1 MKSQIFK
8 SIVPITILFE
18 LLEKICVKDDK
29 CYTLCKSSFK
39 AAEYHNLVVG
49 FCERIIEHYHV
60 SKRYY
65 VDRKMNYNKFITVV
79 RQICGINNVSYTSKI
94 VYNKSDY
101 EILYYISKEPTQ
113 APNGAGNV
121 PSETGQAQAGN
132 VPSGTGQAPNG
143 AGNVPNCACNMPAQ
157 APNGAGNVPNGACNM
172 QVNEAPVKK
181 VRQRRAKKEK
191 KVNDESNATPVS
203 AANVSNATPVSAA
216 NVSNATP
223 VSVSLANTT
232 PVSVSN
238 ANVSVSVSVSEANT
252 NTNTTSN
259 TTILQPQQVRHF
271 QTQLLA
277 HAHAIQ
283 AQAKALEAFIT
294 YSL

>member
-29 CYTLCKSSFK
+29 CYALCKSSFK

-121 PSETGQAQAGN
+121 PSETGQAGN
-132 VPSGTGQAPNG
+132 VPSGTGQAQAQAPNG
-143 AGNVPNCACNMPAQ
+143 AGNVPNGACNMPAQAGQVQAQ

-191 KVNDESNATPVS
+191 KVNDE
-203 AANVSNATPVSAA
+203 SNATPVSAA